1 MGPIKR
7 ITDNQGWTKTMKREV
22 MLRFALVAAIVLAVS
37 ACGDVRKQM
46 GLTKQSPDEFKVV
59 KRAPL
64 TLPPDFTLRPP
75 EPGIPRPQEGT
86 TSQQAKNAVF
96 RLQQP
101 QGTTL
106 EQKIGSDDRSLG
118 EISLLKAAGA
128 GQSDP
133 NIRRVID
140 AETNRINTE
149 SGDFLEA
156 LVFWQD
162 PPVPGE
168 IVDADEES
176 KRLRE
181 NAALGKSVTAGETPT
196 IERKREALLEG
207 LF

>member
-1 MGPIKR
+1 
-7 ITDNQGWTKTMKREV
+7 
-22 MLRFALVAAIVLAVS
+22 MLRFSLIAAMVLAVS
-37 ACGDVRKQM
+37 ACSGFQKQL

-59 KRAPL
+59 ARAPL
-64 TLPPDFTLRPP
+64 TVPPDFALRPP

-86 TSQQAKNAVF
+86 TSQQARNAVF

-101 QGTTL
+101 QATTL
-106 EQKIGSDDRSLG
+106 QGEIESDGRSLG
-118 EISLLKAAGA
+118 ELSLLKAAGA
-128 GQSDP
+128 SQSDP

-140 AETNRINTE
+140 AETKQLNTE
-149 SGDFLEA
+149 NEDFLEA
-156 LVFWQD
+156 LVFWRD
-162 PPVPGE
+162 PLAPGE

-196 IERKREALLEG
+196 IERKPRGLLEG